1 MNHRSTSSQSREFI
15 NEVYPASKSREVEE
29 IDFPKDKF
37 DTEGDQRNET
47 PAKRTTKDESVEHP
61 PSFFFSFSFFFL
73 RGSAPSSRSWIL
85 KDDTVNKGRLQP
97 EMRFFF
103 LRNNY
108 FVVPTN
114 AGGVSYGA
122 NRTDTGASR

>member
-1 MNHRSTSSQSREFI
+1 MKLILRANLARLG
-15 NEVYPASKSREVEE
+15 KS
-29 IDFPKDKF
+29 IFPK
-37 DTEGDQRNET
+37 TNST
-47 PAKRTTKDESVEHP
+47 PKEIRGTRHLLKERLKDEGVEHP
-61 PSFFFSFSFFFL
+61 PSFLFFFFRFPFFL
-73 RGSAPSSRSWIL
+73 RGSAPVSRSWIL